1 MEKAAVPDDT
11 HMVFHGDSQVG
22 ASVILQDRD
31 VNPYITIQDGF
42 MYFRLLHLLSF
53 WQVNGFVVRLQVGR
67 HNFGSGFFC
76 CRFDTAVFVAL
87 LPIVAG
93 MVEYGDL
100 FGSGGKTLF
109 DDFRDQFRI
118 RVSCQF
124 GYFIPSDIGLYHYFL
139 SGFDEL
145 LHTAQLAD
153 STTEHGF
160 RFAAHDGYQVRFI
173 TICLIDCL
181 SQYLH
186 RL

>member
-42 MYFRLLHLLSF
+42 MYFRLLHLLSL
-53 WQVNGFVVRLQVGR
+53 WQINGFVVRFQVGR
-67 HNFGSGFFC
+67 HNFGSGFFRG
-76 CRFDTAVFVAL
+76 RFDTTVFVAL

-124 GYFIPSDIGLYHYFL
+124 GYFIPTDIRFDNHFL
-139 SGFDEL
+139 SGFDTL
-145 LHTAQLAD
+145 
-153 STTEHGF
+153 F
-160 RFAAHDGYQVRFI
+160 
-173 TICLIDCL
+173 
-181 SQYLH
+181 
-186 RL
+186 